1 MNVSK
6 KETLYV
12 AHTHLNYQ
20 LAKTYLPSLSVISIL
35 TVLSALGTVMLGVVL
50 EILNSKAWGPS
61 TSLSSMIVIL
71 IHDTS
76 ITDELGEN
84 ESSGMVS

>member
-1 MNVSK
+1 MIL
-6 KETLYV
+6 T
-12 AHTHLNYQ
+12 
-20 LAKTYLPSLSVISIL
+20 L
-35 TVLSALGTVMLGVVL
+35 TVLSALGMVMLGVVL
-50 EILNSKAWGPS
+50 EILNLKAWGPS

>member
-1 MNVSK
+1 MEGTFSSGY
-6 KETLYV
+6 ESGS
-12 AHTHLNYQ
+12 LNECM
-20 LAKTYLPSLSVISIL
+20 TCLPSLSVILIL

-61 TSLSSMIVIL
+61 TSLSSMIVIF

-84 ESSGMVS
+84 ESESSGMVS